1 MGDIHPNHIRP
12 WLHSQEKYEEP
23 EKFEQKS
30 KEISSVYQN
39 APKAKQEG
47 KYTISVDEMTAI
59 QALERKAP
67 TKPAIPGKPSRV
79 EFEYIRH
86 GTVSLIAF
94 LDVAEGRIKMP
105 YFNSTRTEVDFVSA
119 VTSLVDT
126 DPNASWTFVCDGL
139 NIHKSESLVRFVAER
154 CCPLTDEELGIKG
167 KTGILQSMETRAE
180 FLHDPSHRIRFIYT
194 PKHSS
199 WLNQIE
205 IWFSILVRRLLR
217 WSSYISVEELVQSIL
232 RFIEQYNVT
241 AHPFRWTYTGVPLK
255 A

>member
-12 WLHSQEKYEEP
+12 WLNSPEKHEAP
-23 EKFEQKS
+23 EKFQEKA
-30 KEISSVYQN
+30 KEICSAYQN
-39 APKAKQEG
+39 APKAREKGE
-47 KYTISVDEMTAI
+47 YVMSVDEMTAI

-105 YFNSTRTEVDFVSA
+105 YLNSTRTEVDFVKA
-119 VTSLVDT
+119 ITSLVDT
-126 DPNASWTFVCDGL
+126 DPDASWTFVCDGH
-139 NIHKSESLVRFVAER
+139 NTHKSESLVKFVAGR
-154 CCPLTDEELGIKG
+154 CCSLTDEELGVKG
-167 KTGILQSMETRAE
+167 KSGILQNMETRAE
-180 FLHDPSHRIRFIYT
+180 FLHDQNHRIRFIYT

-205 IWFSILVRRLLR
+205 IWFSILARRLLR
-217 WSSYISVEELVQSIL
+217 WSSYISVEELVESIL
-232 RFIEQYNVT
+232 RFIEQYNIT
-241 AHPFRWTYTGVPLK
+241 ARPFRWTYTGVPLK